1 MTSGK
6 LCGVPPSVKPDTI
19 QGAPDRLDKATLR
32 STMPEMHRWFIAVAA
47 LALLSIQTSFGTGDK
62 PVRPV
67 LASQVSELRAVVV
80 SGRDGSPWLRVS
92 AKAWAPHPGYTR
104 PRLARV
110 KSSSGNRLL
119 RLRFLLD
126 PPAGE
131 GFWPMVLVEVE
142 ATALLPLGRHRRV
155 QVRGR
160 DGSVAVRIDP
170 SGPVFPPHWG
180 PPPSFQTKD
189 LGTLPAKY
197 GFGSSTLGRW
207 IARNLRAE

>member
-1 MTSGK
+1 MD
-6 LCGVPPSVKPDTI
+6 C
-19 QGAPDRLDKATLR
+19 
-32 STMPEMHRWFIAVAA
+32 A
-47 LALLSIQTSFGTGDK
+47 L
-62 PVRPV
+62 RPV
-67 LASQVSELRAVVV
+67 LAVLRPSRLLGATFGLCLPFIGASTASAGKSTHPVLAHGISEMRTAVV
-80 SGRDGSPWLRVS
+80 SGRDGTPWLRVS

-119 RLRFLLD
+119 RMRFLLD
-126 PPAGE
+126 PPVSE

-160 DGSVAVRIDP
+160 DGSVAMRIDP
-170 SGPVFPPHWG
+170 SGPIFPLHWG
-180 PPPSFQTKD
+180 SPPQAQTKD
-189 LGTLPAKY
+189 WKALPAKY